1 MMTLDRRSLLIAAA
15 TFSFASSLA
24 TAADVADTDW
34 PNRPVKI
41 VCSYVTG
48 GSSDIVARILA
59 QYLAQKFGKSFVVD
73 NRPGAG
79 GAVSAGLVK
88 TAAPDG
94 YTLMMSTLGPFSLAP
109 TQFPTLSYDAVKD
122 FTHISFV
129 GVENTALF
137 ASPSLGVSSLAE
149 FIALAK
155 AQPTRISYGSSGVG
169 SAAHINGEYL
179 KSLAGIQ
186 MLHVPYKGAA
196 PMIQDFYAGTINSY
210 ISSLILNMP
219 SVEAGKARVI
229 ASLARGRAPGAM
241 EVKTFREQG
250 YDIVSENWFGF
261 SAPAGLSP
269 AIVAKLDHAVREVV
283 VLPAVQ
289 EQFHKLGVT
298 TVPMAPGEFSRFVS
312 QQIEAWRPRIIAAGA
327 IEK

>member
-1 MMTLDRRSLLIAAA
+1 MTLDRRSFLIGTAALP
-15 TFSFASSLA
+15 FA
-24 TAADVADTDW
+24 TAALAAADPAAEW
-34 PNRPVKI
+34 PSRPVRI
-41 VCSYVTG
+41 VCPYATG
-48 GSSDIVARILA
+48 GSSDIVARIIG
-59 QYLAQKFGKSFVVD
+59 QYLAQKLGKTFVVD

-88 TAAPDG
+88 AATPDG
-94 YTLMMSTLGPFSLAP
+94 YTLMMTTLAPFSLAP
-109 TQFPTLSYDAVKD
+109 TQFKNLPYDAVKD
-122 FTHISFV
+122 FTHVTFV
-129 GVENTALF
+129 GSENTALF
-137 ASPSLGVSSLAE
+137 AAPSLGVSTLAE
-149 FIALAK
+149 FVALAK
-155 AQPTRISYGSSGVG
+155 REPNRISYGSSGVG

-219 SVEAGKARVI
+219 SVEAGRARVI
-229 ASLARGRAPGAM
+229 ASLARGRVPGAM

-261 SAPAGLSP
+261 SGPAGMSP
-269 AIVAKLDHAVREVV
+269 AIAAKLDRAIKEVIA
-283 VLPAVQ
+283 LPAVQ

-298 TVPMAPGEFSRFVS
+298 AAPMGPEEFTRFVA
-312 QQIEAWRPRIIAAGA
+312 QQIVVWRPRIIAAGA
-327 IEK
+327 AEI

>member
-1 MMTLDRRSLLIAAA
+1 MTHDRRSFLVAAA
-15 TFSFASSLA
+15 ALLFASA
-24 TAADVADTDW
+24 PAAAADSADADW
-34 PNRPVKI
+34 PNRPVRI

-59 QYLAQKFGKSFVVD
+59 QQLGQKFGKSFVVD

-79 GAVSAGLVK
+79 GAVSATLVK
-88 TAAPDG
+88 RAPADG
-94 YTLMMSTLGPFSLAP
+94 YTLMMSTLAPFSLAP
-109 TQFPTLSYDAVKD
+109 TQFKNLPYDAVRD
-122 FTHISFV
+122 FTHIAFV
-129 GVENTALF
+129 GSENTALF
-137 ASPSLGVSSLAE
+137 VSPSLGVSTLAE

-155 AQPTRISYGSSGVG
+155 AEPGRISYGSSGIG

-196 PMIQDFYAGTINSY
+196 PMIQDFYSGTINSY

-219 SVEAGKARVI
+219 SVEAGKARVV
-229 ASLARGRAPGAM
+229 ATLARARVPGAM
-241 EVKTFREQG
+241 EVRTFREQG

-261 SAPAGLSP
+261 SAPAGVPPS
-269 AIVAKLDHAVREVV
+269 IVAKLDRAVKEIV

-298 TVPMAPGEFSRFVS
+298 AAPLGPAEFTRFVA

-327 IEK
+327 IEN

>member
-1 MMTLDRRSLLIAAA
+1 MTLIRRSFL
-15 TFSFASSLA
+15 FLA
-24 TAADVADTDW
+24 FVLPFVLSCARAADSGDADW

-59 QYLAQKFGKSFVVD
+59 QYLSQKFGKSFIVD

-88 TAAPDG
+88 QAPADG

-109 TQFPTLSYDAVKD
+109 TQFKSLSYDAVKD

-129 GVENTALF
+129 GLENTALF
-137 ASPSLGVSSLAE
+137 ASPSLGVSTLAE

-186 MLHVPYKGAA
+186 ILHVPYKGAA

-219 SVEAGKARVI
+219 SVEAGKARVV
-229 ASLARGRAPGAM
+229 ASLARGRVPGAM

-269 AIVAKLDHAVREVV
+269 AIAARLDQAVREIIVM
-283 VLPAVQ
+283 PAVQ

-298 TVPMAPGEFSRFVS
+298 TVPMTSAEFSRFVT

-327 IEK
+327 IEN